1 MSCATSACATR
12 PAAGRRP
19 RVRRDHDRLRRR
31 PGGGGRAL
39 GALGHPSDRDLL
51 RAVREEV
58 DAVLVG
64 PGTLRAEG
72 YANLLDPDQRARRV
86 PRAAPRPRRG
96 RDDHRLARRPDGG
109 RALRRARGHGPRLH
123 RPARGGPLARRHR
136 RTSTALGD
144 PTPRA
149 VLRHL
154 RAEAGARAVACE
166 GGPTL
171 LRALVADGCLDDLL
185 LTLAPL
191 LVAGDEV
198 RPLEGPELA
207 PPAALA
213 LEQVL
218 RAGDHLLLHY
228 RRRVSAR
235 TLRLGDRVVEL
246 RARAPAGHG
255 DRQREPGLVLRR
267 GAATTLDA
275 RSRTRAGSWPRAP
288 TSSTSA
294 ASRA

>member
-1 MSCATSACATR
+1 MPQPLQPLLPGAAPRAAAAVVR
-12 PAAGRRP
+12 DLGLRDEAALPADGRP
-19 RVRRDHDRLRRR
+19 RVVGIMIASADGRAAV
-31 PGGGGRAL
+31 GGRS
-39 GALGHPSDRDLL
+39 GPLGHPSDRDLL

-86 PRAAPRPRRG
+86 AAG
-96 RDDHRLARRPDGG
+96 
-109 RALRRARGHGPRLH
+109 
-123 RPARGGPLARRHR
+123 RPALSEVATISRSLDVPTEVGLFAEPEATVRVYTARAGAVPSRGATVHVH
-136 RTSTALGD
+136 ALGD
-144 PTPRA
+144 PSPRA

-218 RAGDHLLLHY
+218 RAGDHLMLHY
-228 RRRVSAR
+228 RRR
-235 TLRLGDRVVEL
+235 
-246 RARAPAGHG
+246 P
-255 DRQREPGLVLRR
+255 
-267 GAATTLDA
+267 
-275 RSRTRAGSWPRAP
+275 
-288 TSSTSA
+288 
-294 ASRA
+294 